1 MAKARNAIR
10 IAKALKRHGTI
21 VAFNQSNP
29 VNVTIACEEVG
40 IKPVCFRQENT
51 GTYMAH
57 GFSVSTYGQHIGV
70 VLSQNGPAAT
80 LLVAGL
86 GECFKAGHPIVAVVQ
101 EIANS
106 DKEKNAFQEIDHVGL
121 FKPVSKWV
129 REIPCKERIEDYVDM
144 AFKIAASGRPGP
156 AVLLVRG
163 DLINDMTEYEY
174 VDDHTCNY
182 GHFPLDRNTADLEKI
197 EEAAE
202 LLANAERPL
211 IYAGGGIISS
221 QAQEEL
227 RAIQKDCSIP
237 VASTTMGKG
246 SVDEEDSLSLGV
258 IGYFMGRRGR
268 TEFMK
273 QRVQDADVI
282 LLVGNRTNANGTDGW
297 TLLPKSA
304 KYIQIDIDPEEIGRN
319 YESIRLCGDAKKTLA
334 ALKKAL
340 DKQDLSKRKAKE
352 ADVRNA
358 IVDAKQKHL
367 EEVSDVLDD
376 NITPI
381 RIEKFLTIADEMLPD
396 DELFV
401 ADASFSSVWIANY
414 ITAKKGREFIF
425 PRGLAGLGW
434 GMPMAMGAAVAQPDR
449 KIFVLSGDG
458 GFGHAWAELETLR
471 REKMNNVISVV
482 INNEIL
488 GYQKFWE
495 KSCFK
500 ETGMCDLT
508 SVNHAMIAEACGVKG
523 IRVAAVKDIP
533 AALKEAME
541 YDGPVV
547 IDLIT
552 EPNCI
557 APVPYMEVL
566 ENI

>member
-21 VAFNQSNP
+21 AVFNQSNP

-40 IKPVCFRQENT
+40 IKPIGFRQENT

-57 GFSVSTYGQHIGV
+57 GFSVSTYGQHVGV

-86 GECFKAGHPIVAVVQ
+86 GECLKAGHPIIAVVQ
-101 EIANS
+101 EVANS
-106 DKEKNAFQEIDHVGL
+106 DKEKNAFQEINHAGM
-121 FKPVSKWV
+121 FAPVSKWV

-144 AFKIAASGRPGP
+144 AFKVATSGRPGP

-182 GHFPLDRNTADLEKI
+182 GYFPLDRNTADLEKI

-202 LLANAERPL
+202 LLAKAERPL
-211 IYAGGGIISS
+211 IYAGGGVISS
-221 QAQEEL
+221 QAIEEV
-227 RAIQKDCSIP
+227 RAIQQECAIP

-268 TEFMK
+268 TKFMK
-273 QRVQDADVI
+273 QMVQDSDVI

-297 TLLPKSA
+297 TLLPKTA

-319 YESIRLCGDAKKTLA
+319 YEGLRLCGDAKKTLA

-352 ADVRNA
+352 AEVRKA
-358 IVDAKQKHL
+358 IADAKQKHL
-367 EEVSDVLDD
+367 EEVSDVFGDD
-376 NITPI
+376 INPI
-381 RIEKFLTIADEMLPD
+381 RIEKFLTIADEMLPT
-396 DELFV
+396 DEMFV

-414 ITAKKGREFIF
+414 ITAKTGREFIF

-471 REKMNNVISVV
+471 RLKMNNVISVV

-523 IRVAAVKDIP
+523 IRIADVKDIP

-552 EPNCI
+552 EPNCV